1 MKFLSSIFFITL
13 PFSLIAGTVNNKHFV
28 SHSSGEGMV
37 VFIKPRKMAKA
48 PSSAAVKPLIYD
60 ITLNTL
66 SDTVAVTYTLIAR
79 SPSLQIDSTALN
91 NSLKYPNERI
101 FIEPKSNKWIYRLRF
116 KMSEEDFK
124 NSFCDN
130 SALELKVDNCA
141 FIIPEA
147 KKPKEADIFKTTLT
161 LINLN
166 KK

>member
-1 MKFLSSIFFITL
+1 
-13 PFSLIAGTVNNKHFV
+13 
-28 SHSSGEGMV
+28 
-37 VFIKPRKMAKA
+37 MAKA
-48 PSSAAVKPLIYD
+48 PSSAAVKPLLYD

-66 SDTVAVTYTLIAR
+66 SDTITVTYTLIAK
-79 SPSLQIDSTALN
+79 SPSLQIDSTAIN
-91 NSLKYPNERI
+91 NSMKFPNERI

-116 KMSEEDFK
+116 NMSDEDFK

-130 SALELKVDNCA
+130 SALELNVDNCS

-161 LINLN
+161 LISLN